1 MPVRERY
8 LFICTNRRKDDDP
21 RGSCAAKGSEKI
33 ADDLKVALGKLG
45 VAKKVRACKSS
56 CLDMCES
63 GVSILVEPD
72 NVFYGHVKPEDVEE
86 IAKAT
91 AEGRIVERLRVSA
104 SEATPH
110 ENSGDLAR
118 RTSSDD
124 GVKDG

>member
-21 RGSCAAKGSEKI
+21 RGSCAAKDSEKI
-33 ADDLKVALGKLG
+33 ADELKKELGKLG

-56 CLDMCES
+56 CLDMCEA

-72 NVFYGHVKPEDVEE
+72 NIFYGHVKSEDVEE

-91 AEGRIVERLRVSA
+91 AEGRIVERLV
-104 SEATPH
+104 
-110 ENSGDLAR
+110 
-118 RTSSDD
+118 
-124 GVKDG
+124 VKDG

>member
-1 MPVRERY
+1 MPARERY

-33 ADDLKVALGKLG
+33 ADELKKALGALG

-63 GVSILVEPD
+63 GVSILVTGSAGEAG
-72 NVFYGHVKPEDVEE
+72 VFYGNVKSEDVEE

-91 AEGRIVERLRVSA
+91 AEGRIVDRLV
-104 SEATPH
+104 
-110 ENSGDLAR
+110 
-118 RTSSDD
+118 
-124 GVKDG
+124 VKE